1 MFKKFSPSES
11 VAGRSQVKT
20 SVARKI
26 RKDVEAAYPML
37 GEDLD
42 ALFPKKAPMHL
53 VKCLHH
59 VQLVV
64 VENRVLFIILR
75 DTQPLPTLKLLHQ
88 YPNMLPHVGV
98 DRGAIPF
105 VLKGAP
111 ILCPGLT
118 SKGGDLSSEVGKDV
132 PVAVMAE
139 GKTHAIGVGIT
150 RKSAAEMREV
160 NKDVGV
166 ESISVIGDGLWD
178 YDGSN

>member
-26 RKDVEAAYPML
+26 RKDVEAAYPSL

-42 ALFPKKAPMHL
+42 VLFPKKSPVHL
-53 VKCLHH
+53 VKCMHH

-64 VENRVLFIILR
+64 VESNVWFILLR
-75 DTQPLPTLKLLHQ
+75 DAPPLPTLRLLHM
-88 YPNMLPHVGV
+88 YPDMMPRVGV
-98 DRGAIPF
+98 DKGAIPF

-118 SKGGDLSSEVGKDV
+118 SKGGDLSSEVGRDV

-139 GKTHAIGVGIT
+139 GKTHAIAVGIT
-150 RKSAAEMREV
+150 RKSAAEMREI

-166 ESISVIGDGLWD
+166 ESINVIGDGLWD
-178 YDGSN
+178 YDGSA